1 MGITMA
7 NRKEYSNV
15 VLKRLK
21 EDMKERAKI
30 IAGMEKEVR
39 LWAEQGKY
47 VRICGASFR
56 PISAEP
62 RFPLVGY
69 GRNSVKKIDRVN
81 ARFDLYKEK
90 LKEVDGV
97 KAERRL
103 QSYIIREA
111 MKNGRDLTRVLN
123 ISNTFDELLFCLDEI
138 SLGDRNN
145 KVQLEFDNETGIVR
159 CDILAVG
166 KLKNS
171 SDWRP
176 VLLELKYDRSM
187 KRLNAQLK
195 NFTSLFDTE
204 EMRDALEDLIKTLI
218 PKKIDKYDGTFIKG
232 IVWPAPNNPEKI
244 TPLYSGLDD
253 LIELVYNKPS
263 TKEEAVRNDNW
274 HIRLFDRSVKNDS

>member
-47 VRICGASFR
+47 VRICGESFR
-56 PISAEP
+56 PISVEP

-166 KLKNS
+166 KL
-171 SDWRP
+171 
-176 VLLELKYDRSM
+176 ELKYDRSM

-204 EMRDALEDLIKTLI
+204 EMCDALEDLIKTLI

-274 HIRLFDRSVKNDS
+274 HIRLFDRSAKNDS

>member
-1 MGITMA
+1 
-7 NRKEYSNV
+7 
-15 VLKRLK
+15 
-21 EDMKERAKI
+21 
-30 IAGMEKEVR
+30 
-39 LWAEQGKY
+39 
-47 VRICGASFR
+47 
-56 PISAEP
+56 
-62 RFPLVGY
+62 
-69 GRNSVKKIDRVN
+69 
-81 ARFDLYKEK
+81 
-90 LKEVDGV
+90 
-97 KAERRL
+97 
-103 QSYIIREA
+103 

-166 KLKNS
+166 KL
-171 SDWRP
+171 
-176 VLLELKYDRSM
+176 ELKYDRSM

-204 EMRDALEDLIKTLI
+204 EMCDALEDLIKTLI

-274 HIRLFDRSVKNDS
+274 HIRLFDRSAKNDS